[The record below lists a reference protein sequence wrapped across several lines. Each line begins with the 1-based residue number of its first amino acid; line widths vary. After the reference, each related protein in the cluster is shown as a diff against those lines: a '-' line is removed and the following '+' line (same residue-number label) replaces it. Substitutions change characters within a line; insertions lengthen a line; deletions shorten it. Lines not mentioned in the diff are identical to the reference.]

1 MTRLAQDKR
10 FKEFTKPV
18 DPDEIPDYYDIIDNP
33 MDLSII
39 MVNIDEHQYETVEDM
54 LNDINLIGSA
64 CKIYNVNI

>member
-18 DPDEIPDYYDIIDNP
+18 DEEEIPDYYDIIENP

-39 MVNIDEHQYETVEDM
+39 MVNIDEHHYETVEDC
-54 LNDINLIGSA
+54 LNDINLIGISLTYY
-64 CKIYNVNI
+64 IL